1 VRVEMIARTVQSALV
16 IPQASVLTSP
26 SGSTSV
32 IVVDSQNKPEK
43 KSVSLGIRDAGN
55 VQVTEGL
62 ESGERVVTSGAF
74 ELSKLDEDV
83 LAKTKVEIQVPKE
96 EEEDEK

>member
-1 VRVEMIARTVQSALV
+1 MIARTVPSALV
-16 IPQASVLTSP
+16 IPQAAVLTSP

-32 IVVDSQNKPEK
+32 IVVGSENKPEK
-43 KSVSLGIRDAGN
+43 KSVSLGIRDADN
-55 VQVTEGL
+55 VEVKEGL
-62 ESGERVVTSGAF
+62 QSGERVVTVGAF

-83 LAKTKVEIQVPKE
+83 LAKTKVEIQAPKE